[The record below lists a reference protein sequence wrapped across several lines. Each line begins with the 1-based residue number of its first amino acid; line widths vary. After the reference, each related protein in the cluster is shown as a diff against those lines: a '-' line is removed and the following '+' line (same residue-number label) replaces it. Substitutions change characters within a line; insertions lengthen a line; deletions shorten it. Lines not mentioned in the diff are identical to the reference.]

1 MHDCPTCKVPLHGHE
16 EVCPSCG
23 TRQRV
28 RKSYGSLLGGGAQ
41 KPSVNV
47 MPFVLAIVVLG
58 LAVFGFAKTSWIGK
72 LMDRGPVEEDP
83 LDKMSWM
90 EARQTLYAKLE
101 SGLAAVGAKGKYSW
115 KSGDKPADINAA
127 GPVDLTID
135 TTLPDPNA
143 RRGIIDPVKDLMN
156 KAQIP
161 TLVMNDT
168 KSRATWTYNVQ
179 LPPAQAPDED
189 PIAEMKRKKQLE
201 AQQAAQQTQFAQ
213 PAQQPVQQYQPP
225 AQQQY
230 QPPAQPAYQEPV
242 QQVQQ
247 PVQQA
252 PEQHSAATNKMLEDI
267 REYTGE
273 DK

>member
-1 MHDCPTCKVPLHGHE
+1 MHDCPTCKVPLHGYE

-28 RKSYGSLLGGGAQ
+28 RKSYGNLLKGQQ

-47 MPFVLAIVVLG
+47 MPFVIVIVVLG
-58 LAVFGFAKTSWIGK
+58 LAVFAFAKTSWIGK

-90 EARQTLYAKLE
+90 EARQTLYSKIE
-101 SGLAAVGAKGKYSW
+101 SGLASVGAKGKYSW
-115 KSGDKPADINAA
+115 KAADKEVDINAQ
-127 GPVDLTID
+127 GPVDLSIE
-135 TTLPDPNA
+135 TTLPDPNM
-143 RRGIIDPVKDLMN
+143 RRQIIDPVKDLMN

-179 LPPAQAPDED
+179 LPPAQAPEED
-189 PIAEMKRKKQLE
+189 PIAEMRKKKQLE
-201 AQQAAQQTQFAQ
+201 AQQAAQPQYAPPQQTYQ
-213 PAQQPVQQYQPP
+213 PPAQQYQPP
-225 AQQQY
+225 AQQQA
-230 QPPAQPAYQEPV
+230 AQPAYQEPV
-242 QQVQQ
+242 QQQYQQ
-247 PVQQA
+247 PPQQA

>member
-1 MHDCPTCKVPLHGHE
+1 MHDCPTCKVPLHGYE

-28 RKSYGSLLGGGAQ
+28 RKSYGSLLSGGQQ

-47 MPFVLAIVVLG
+47 MPFVLAIVLIG

-72 LMDRGPVEEDP
+72 LMDRGPVVEDP

-101 SGLAAVGAKGKYSW
+101 SGLASVGAKGKYSW
-115 KSGDKPADINAA
+115 KSGDKEADINAA
-127 GPVDLTID
+127 GPVDLTIE
-135 TTLPDPNA
+135 TTLPDPNM

-161 TLVMNDT
+161 TLVMTDS

-189 PIAEMKRKKQLE
+189 PIAEMKRKKQQE
-201 AQQAAQQTQFAQ
+201 AQQAAQQQFA
-213 PAQQPVQQYQPP
+213 PVQQPVEQYQPP

-230 QPPAQPAYQEPV
+230 QPPAQQAYQEPV
-242 QQVQQ
+242 QQ
-247 PVQQA
+247 QA
-252 PEQHSAATNKMLEDI
+252 PPEQHSDATQKMLDDI
-267 REYTGE
+267 KEYTGE